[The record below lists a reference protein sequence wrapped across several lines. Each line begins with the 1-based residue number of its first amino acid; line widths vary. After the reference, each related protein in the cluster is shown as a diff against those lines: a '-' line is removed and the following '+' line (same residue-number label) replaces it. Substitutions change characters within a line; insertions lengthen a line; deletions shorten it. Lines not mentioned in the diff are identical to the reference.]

1 MMHGRGHEII
11 VHPDIMIDRIDD
23 HLRVQRAALG
33 VLTYRQELLASN
45 IANADTP
52 HFKAR
57 DVDFKGALDT
67 VLAGHRKAGI
77 GLAATSSSH
86 ITGVATAPFANAIR
100 YRSEFQPSVDGN
112 TVHMDIERSAFAEN
126 ALRLEAALT
135 FIGGSFKTMKMAMSP

>member
-1 MMHGRGHEII
+1 MVHGRGHEAI
-11 VHPDIMIDRIDD
+11 VHPDIMIDRIDA

-57 DVDFKGALDT
+57 DIDFKGALDT
-67 VLAGHRKAGI
+67 ALGGQRKGGI

-86 ITGVATAPFANAIR
+86 ITGVAADPFANAIR
-100 YRSEFQPSVDGN
+100 YRGEFQPSVDGN

-135 FIGGSFKTMKMAMSP
+135 FIDGSFKTMQMAMSP